1 MAVEALFRRHCF
13 AACSPLLPQIM
24 NSSSRQSFTLNSV
37 SKPYDPRL
45 YAIRG
50 DLADI
55 ALAGR
60 VFVPHYAVPKTMVCI
75 LPSQML
81 KHAADHDAESGS
93 QLLYGE
99 TFEVVD
105 ITGQWA
111 WGFCTHDHY
120 VGFLPI
126 AALKDKGEERTHVVT
141 TIGLAMPFGARLT
154 AQEAADLGEGSTN
167 KPFTDP
173 VAIAEMLLDTP
184 YVWGGRTSTGI
195 DCSGLVQ
202 ISLALTGTSIVR
214 DTYQQQNGVGKALSE
229 DAPLQRG
236 DIIYF
241 PGHVG
246 MMVDSGNLIHAT
258 RYHNKTVIEPLD
270 TVKARVARKNNTNTP
285 ILARRRIV

>member
-1 MAVEALFRRHCF
+1 
-13 AACSPLLPQIM
+13 M
-24 NSSSRQSFTLNSV
+24 NSSPRQSFTLNSV

-45 YAIRG
+45 NAIRG

-60 VFVPHYAVPKTMVCI
+60 VFVPHYAVPKTMVCTA
-75 LPSQML
+75 PSHML
-81 KHAADHDAESGS
+81 KHAADEDAESGS

-105 ITGQWA
+105 ITGPWA

-126 AALKDKGEERTHVVT
+126 SALGDLGEPRPHIVT
-141 TIGLAMPFGARLT
+141 STGLSVPFGARLT
-154 AQEAADLGEGSTN
+154 AQEAAALPEGSTN
-167 KPFTDP
+167 RTFADP
-173 VAIAEMLLDTP
+173 VEIAEMLLDTP
-184 YVWGGRTSTGI
+184 YVWGGRTATGI

-202 ISLALTGTSIVR
+202 MSLSLTGTFIVR
-214 DTYQQQNGVGKALSE
+214 DTDQQQDRVGEALPE
-229 DAPLQRG
+229 DVVLQRG

-246 MMVDSGNLIHAT
+246 MMVDADNLIHAT

-270 TVKARVARKNNTNTP
+270 TVTARVARKHETNTP